1 MQIPSKRKDE
11 TQAQFED
18 RLFRAYDTY
27 KGWQEKAKKFD
38 VIADAAGEE
47 VANQKV
53 YGIDPEP
60 TEDVKKLMDALIA
73 AEAKSEKKKSNG

>member
-1 MQIPSKRKDE
+1 MQIAPKRKEE
-11 TQAQFED
+11 TEAQYED
-18 RLFRAYDTY
+18 RLFRAYDAY
-27 KGWQEKAKKFD
+27 KSWQEKAKKFD